1 MKRRKKIFSM
11 LAALLVA
18 GQIFYGSFITAEAS
32 TLTGAV
38 DTDDF
43 IRGVDVSTLDMLE
56 DLGAHYYQNNTQ
68 SDALTIL
75 KNNGSNYVRLKLW
88 VNPYDED
95 GNSYGGG
102 NNDYATTLSLA
113 KRAQNLGMKILI
125 DFHLSDFWA
134 DPANQIK
141 PKAWKDLSYSEL
153 KTTLYNYMK
162 TTLNNFAADGVVPDM
177 VQVGNEISTGILHD
191 DGKIGT
197 DEDFSNLADLLETAI
212 AGVRASSAS
221 STKIIL
227 HLDQG
232 GKNEL
237 YTWFFGGLLGES
249 PNLDF
254 DVFGLSYYPM
264 WHGTMEGLQYNLNYL
279 ATTYNKEVCVVETAY
294 AWTTEDGDGV
304 GNVFISGDEETGGYP
319 ATTAGQFQFMNDLE
333 SVLLNVPND
342 KGIGYFYWEPEWVP
356 VTGGT
361 YATSAGVAYKN
372 DTVTPSN
379 TWDNMTLF
387 NFSGNALS
395 SINVLNQPTENLLSN
410 ISFEQNDVTTTPSD
424 WNVWLSSTTSSDT
437 VKTEYG
443 NAYDGN
449 YKLTFWDDEA
459 YSCSLYKTYT
469 NIPNGTYQFSIW
481 AMTNGDQDTLQ
492 LYAKNYGGDE
502 LNTAITTSDVN
513 WNIFSIDEIVVT
525 NNTLE
530 IGVYSVA
537 GADDWCNLDMAIL
550 RKVE

>member
-1 MKRRKKIFSM
+1 MKKRKKIFSIIT
-11 LAALLVA
+11 ALLIA
-18 GQIFYGSFITAEAS
+18 GQIFYGSLITARAS
-32 TLTGAV
+32 TITGAV
-38 DTDDF
+38 NTHDF

-56 DLGAHYYQNNTQ
+56 DLGAHYYQNNTE

-75 KNNGSNYVRLKLW
+75 KSNGSNYVRLKLW
-88 VNPYDED
+88 VNPYDEN

-141 PKAWKDLSYSEL
+141 PKAWKNLSYSEL

-197 DEDFSNLADLLETAI
+197 DEDFSNLADLLESAI

-221 STKIIL
+221 NTKIML

-237 YTWFFGGLLGES
+237 YTWFFGGLLEES

-304 GNVFISGDEETGGYP
+304 GNVFISGDEATGGYP

-395 SINVLNQPTENLLSN
+395 SINVLNQPSENLISN
-410 ISFEQNDVTTTPSD
+410 ISFEQNEVTTTPSD
-424 WNVWLSSTTSSDT
+424 WNVWLSSSTNSDT

-459 YSCSLYKTYT
+459 YSCSLYKTYS

-481 AMTNGDQDTLQ
+481 AMTNGEQDTLQ

-502 LNTAITTSDVN
+502 LNTTITTSDIN

-537 GADDWCNLDMAIL
+537 GANDWCNLDMAIL

>member
-1 MKRRKKIFSM
+1 MRRSKILLAIVLM
-11 LAALLVA
+11 LMVV
-18 GQIFYGSFITAEAS
+18 QIADRTTITAQAS
-32 TLTGAV
+32 TVTGAV
-38 DTDDF
+38 DTDNF

-56 DLGAHYYQNNTQ
+56 DLGAKYYQNNAQ
-68 SDALTIL
+68 GDALTVL
-75 KNNGSNYVRLKLW
+75 HDNGANYVRLKLW
-88 VNPYDED
+88 IDPYDED
-95 GNSYGGG
+95 GNAYGGG
-102 NNDYATTLSLA
+102 NNDYATTLTLA
-113 KRAQNLGMKILI
+113 KRAKNLGMKILI

-141 PKAWKDLSYSEL
+141 PKAWKSLSYSEL
-153 KTTLYNYMK
+153 KETVYSYMK
-162 TTLNNFAADGVVPDM
+162 ATLNNFAAEGIVPDM
-177 VQVGNEISTGILHD
+177 VQIGNEISSGILHE

-197 DEDFSNLADLLETAI
+197 DEDFSGLAGLLESAVS
-212 AGVRASSAS
+212 GVRDSSAAG
-221 STKIIL
+221 TKIML

-237 YTWFFGGLLGES
+237 YTWFFGGLLNAS

-264 WHGTMEGLQYNLNYL
+264 WHGTMDGLQYNLNYL

-319 ATTAGQFQFMNDLE
+319 ATVEGQFRFMNDLE
-333 SVLLNVPND
+333 SVILNVPND
-342 KGIGYFYWEPEWVP
+342 KGIGFFYWEPEWVP
-356 VTGGT
+356 VAGGT

-372 DTVTPSN
+372 DTVEPSN

-387 NFSGNALS
+387 DFNGNALD
-395 SINVLNQPTENLLSN
+395 SIKVLNQPSENLLMN
-410 ISFEQNDVTTTPSD
+410 VSFEQDAITTLPSG
-424 WNVWLSSTTSSDT
+424 WNVWLGSSAADGV

-443 NAYDGN
+443 SAYDGE

-459 YSCSLYKTYT
+459 YSCSIYKTYT

-481 AMTNGDQDTLQ
+481 AMTNGDQDVLQ

-502 LNTAITTSDVN
+502 LNTTINTSDIN

-530 IGVYSVA
+530 VGVYSVA
-537 GADDWCNLDMAIL
+537 GANDWCNLDMAVL

>member
-1 MKRRKKIFSM
+1 MRKNKFLSVM
-11 LAALLVA
+11 AVALAAVQLISASTVTV
-18 GQIFYGSFITAEAS
+18 QAS

-38 DTDDF
+38 ETDDF

-56 DLGAHYYQNNTQ
+56 DLGAQYYQNNVAN
-68 SDALTIL
+68 DALTIL
-75 KNNGSNYVRLKLW
+75 HNNGANYVRLKLW
-88 VNPYDED
+88 VDPYDED
-95 GNSYGGG
+95 GNAYGGG
-102 NNDYATTLSLA
+102 NNDYDTTLALA
-113 KRAQNLGMKILI
+113 KRAQNLGMNILI

-141 PKAWKDLSYSEL
+141 PKAWEDLSYSEL
-153 KTTLYNYMK
+153 KETLYSYMK
-162 TTLNNFAADGVVPDM
+162 TTLNNFASEGIVPDM
-177 VQVGNEISTGILHD
+177 VQVGNEISSGILHE

-197 DEDFSNLADLLETAI
+197 DEDFSGLAGLLQSAI
-212 AGVRASSAS
+212 SGVRDSSAS
-221 STKIIL
+221 NTKIVL

-237 YTWFFGGLLGES
+237 YTWFFGGLLEEA

-279 ATTYNKEVCVVETAY
+279 ATTYDKEVCVVETAY

-319 ATTAGQFQFMNDLE
+319 ATVEGQFQFMNDLE
-333 SVLLNVPND
+333 SVILNVPND

-356 VTGGT
+356 AEGGT
-361 YATSAGVAYKN
+361 YASSAGVAYKN

-387 NFSGNALS
+387 NFNGNALE
-395 SINVLNQPTENLLSN
+395 SIKVLNQPSENLLTN
-410 ISFEQNDVTTTPSD
+410 ISFEQNEVTTSPSG
-424 WNVWLSSTTSSDT
+424 WNVWLSDTTDSHT

-443 NAYDGN
+443 SAYDGN
-449 YKLTFWDDEA
+449 YKLTFWDDA
-459 YSCSLYKTYT
+459 DYSCSIYKTFT
-469 NIPNGTYQFSIW
+469 NIPNGTYQFSVW
-481 AMTNGDQDTLQ
+481 AMTNGDQDVLQ

-502 LNTAITTSDVN
+502 LNTTIETSDIN